1 MIRIFSAIRHVLLA
15 LLLSQ
20 GSAQAVESVRLQLNW
35 FHQFE
40 FAGYYAAQEK
50 GFYQAAGL
58 DVTINEGGPH
68 VDPSQ
73 QVASG
78 RADFGVGSTNVLAD
92 RARGMDLVILGV
104 VFQHSPAVL
113 LTLRDSGIRTLKDL
127 AGKRLIDSPNAGDVV
142 AMLKRAGVDYAKLKK
157 VEHSGNPTDLL
168 ENKAEAMIA
177 YSTNE
182 PYVLEEKGAPYRIF
196 SARGSGID
204 FYGSNFF
211 TSGDTLRKRA
221 ETVQAFRE
229 ASLRGWQYALTHQ
242 EEMIDLIL
250 RKYSTK
256 KSRAALQ
263 FEANQTLQLI
273 QPDLIELGYQSA
285 SRWNYIASVHED
297 IGQGQIKAGLDGLL
311 YDPTPPPDNTRL
323 LIIMAGL
330 LAASLILGFIATMH
344 ARLNRRLRKE
354 IDERVRAENDLR
366 IHRDHLFDLVSAQ
379 TKALVHAKEVAEAA
393 NVAKD
398 VFLSN
403 MSHELRTPMHQILG
417 LTQIGREKVGNLPEQ
432 KQLHSVFNHI
442 QTAGQRIERLVA
454 DLLDLTHRSS
464 GDSKAGFAQH
474 DLVQLCDNAIKAE
487 HEPATRKD
495 VEFHLTAPASAPIF
509 CDGER
514 IEQMIRYLLGN
525 AIQYSPAGGHIEIRI
540 VSEQE
545 AWKLTVSDRG
555 VGIPEAELESI
566 FEAFVQG
573 SRTSTGAGGKGLG
586 LAVCRQI
593 TTRHGG
599 SIRAYNNEPQ
609 GAVIEAIIPF

>member
-15 LLLSQ
+15 LLLSH
-20 GSAQAVESVRLQLNW
+20 GSAQAVESVRLQFNW

-58 DVTINEGGPH
+58 DVTINEGGPN

-73 QVASG
+73 LVANG
-78 RADFGVGSTNVLAD
+78 MADFGVGSTNVLAD

-113 LTLRDSGIRTLKDL
+113 LTLRDSGIKTLKDL
-127 AGKRLIDSPNAGDVV
+127 TGKRLIDSPNAGDVV
-142 AMLKRAGVDYAKLKK
+142 AMLKRAGVDYAKLEKI
-157 VEHSGNPTDLL
+157 EHSGSPTDLL

-211 TSGDTLRKRA
+211 TSGETLRKRA
-221 ETVQAFRE
+221 ETVRAFRE
-229 ASLRGWQYALTHQ
+229 ASLRGWQYALNHP

-250 RKYSTK
+250 RQYSTK

-273 QPDLIELGYQSA
+273 QPELIELGYQSA
-285 SRWNYIASVHED
+285 SRWNYIASVYED
-297 IGQGQIKAGLDGLL
+297 IGQGQIKAGLEGLL
-311 YDPTPPPDNTRL
+311 YDPAPPPDNTRL

-330 LAASLILGFIATMH
+330 LAASLILGFIATTH
-344 ARLNRRLRKE
+344 ARLNRRMRKE
-354 IDERVRAENDLR
+354 IEERIRAENDLR
-366 IHRDHLFDLVSAQ
+366 IHRDHLYDLVSAQ
-379 TKALVHAKEVAEAA
+379 TKALVQAKEVAEAA
-393 NVAKD
+393 NIAKD

-417 LTQIGREKVGNLPEQ
+417 LAQIGRDKLGDQPEQ
-432 KQLHSVFNHI
+432 KQLHSVFKHI
-442 QTAGQRIERLVA
+442 QTAGQRMERLIA
-454 DLLDLTHRSS
+454 DLLDITHRSS
-464 GDSKAGFAQH
+464 ANSKTGFAQH

-487 HEPATRKD
+487 QEEAARKH
-495 VEFHLTAPASAPIF
+495 VTFHSDTPASAPIF

-525 AIQYSPAGGHIEIRI
+525 AIQYSPNGGHVAITI

-545 AWKLTVSDRG
+545 AWKLTVSDQG
-555 VGIPEAELESI
+555 VGIPETELESI

-573 SRTSTGAGGKGLG
+573 SRTITGAGGKGLG

-599 SIRAYNNEPQ
+599 SIRAYNNASQ